1 MHFNRLK
8 MVLAA
13 VVFSAFSFIA
23 SAAAVDSTKQ
33 VPPSPAAT
41 IDGSTQQ
48 TTPPGAT
55 TNQNYAPA
63 TDNTTNQNPV
73 PGTPNDTTTQNPVP
87 ATTND
92 VPNQNPTPAAT
103 DKQTSTPATDETTKS
118 TSTPG
123 NMMDSNQAESF
134 QAICLSSWMKRETN
148 VANLTDYKNFGEKY
162 CACALTQPLDT
173 DAAVDK
179 AIQVCMSRTL
189 LRNTMDSLEE
199 EIGLEKASDKDV
211 SQFCQDTWNLIYPKM
226 NDQAKQIATS
236 FCDCSQPKLVSLL
249 KSSTNMTDKDYYA
262 QIDAVAASCSGPIE
276 SSQEPAKS
284 GN

>member
-8 MVLAA
+8 MVL
-13 VVFSAFSFIA
+13 VVIIFSAFSFMA
-23 SAAAVDSTKQ
+23 SAAAMDPTKQ
-33 VPPSPAAT
+33 IPPPPTAT
-41 IDGSTQQ
+41 MDNATQQ
-48 TTPPGAT
+48 TSAGTTDNTIKQTSTPGTTNDT
-55 TNQNYAPA
+55 TNQNP
-63 TDNTTNQNPV
+63 TPGTMNDTTNQNPV
-73 PGTPNDTTTQNPVP
+73 PGTMNDTINH
-87 ATTND
+87 NS
-92 VPNQNPTPAAT
+92 TPAAT
-103 DKQTSTPATDETTKS
+103 DNTTKQPS
-118 TSTPG
+118 APG

-148 VANLTDYKNFGEKY
+148 VANMTDYKKFGEKY

-199 EIGLEKASDKDV
+199 EIGLDKASDKDV

-236 FCDCSQPKLVSLL
+236 FCDCSQPKLVSLI
-249 KSSTNMTDKDYYA
+249 KSSNNMADKDYYD
-262 QIDAVAASCSGPIE
+262 QIDSVAASCSGPIQ

-284 GN
+284 AN

>member
-13 VVFSAFSFIA
+13 VVFSAFSFMA
-23 SAAAVDSTKQ
+23 SAAATDSNKQ
-33 VPPSPAAT
+33 VPPPPAAT
-41 IDGSTQQ
+41 MDDTTQQ
-48 TTPPGAT
+48 TTPPGTSNNT
-55 TNQNYAPA
+55 TNQNSAPGTTNNTTNQNSAPATTNDTTNQNPAPAA
-63 TDNTTNQNPV
+63 TDNTTTKQ
-73 PGTPNDTTTQNPVP
+73 P
-87 ATTND
+87 ATPTTDDTN
-92 VPNQNPTPAAT
+92 
-103 DKQTSTPATDETTKS
+103 KS
-118 TSTPG
+118 NSAPG

-148 VANLTDYKNFGEKY
+148 IANMTAYKHFGEKY

-189 LRNTMDSLEE
+189 LRTTMDSLEE

-226 NDQAKQIATS
+226 NDQARQIATS

-249 KSSTNMTDKDYYA
+249 KSSNNMADKEYYD
-262 QIDAVAASCSGPIE
+262 QIDSIAAACSGPIQ

-284 GN
+284 AN

>member
-33 VPPSPAAT
+33 VPPPAT
-41 IDGSTQQ
+41 MDDSTQQ
-48 TTPPGAT
+48 TTPPGTTNNTTNPNSAPGTTNDT
-55 TNQNYAPA
+55 TNQS
-63 TDNTTNQNPV
+63 
-73 PGTPNDTTTQNPVP
+73 PVP

-92 VPNQNPTPAAT
+92 VTNQNPTPAAT
-103 DKQTSTPATDETTKS
+103 DTTIKQPSTPATDETTKS

-123 NMMDSNQAESF
+123 NMMDGNQAESF

-262 QIDAVAASCSGPIE
+262 QIDAVAAACSGPIQ
-276 SSQEPAKS
+276 SSQEPEKS